1 MSYRLA
7 PSASTSQLGLYLAY
21 QTRFDP
27 AHKISPLLGGQDL
40 IRLACATFE
49 GCSLGRDR
57 EGEWVLNGV
66 DRKSKE
72 ELARVADKEK
82 EGNNTDKGKEEDRVA
97 RMEEYLVGMPEPLRA
112 STW

>member
-7 PSASTSQLGLYLAY
+7 PAGSTSQLGLYLAY
-21 QTRFDP
+21 QSRFDP
-27 AHKISPLLGGQDL
+27 NHKSSPLLGGQDL

-49 GCSLGRDR
+49 GCSLGRDG
-57 EGEWVLNGV
+57 EGEWILRGV
-66 DRKSKE
+66 DRRTSEEVENEKDREVNDSIKSKVVE
-72 ELARVADKEK
+72 RV
-82 EGNNTDKGKEEDRVA
+82 T